1 MYYHVRLLEVPMG
14 VKFSKETLEQ
24 YTCWSFIKINYAEV
38 LTLKLEHQK
47 ENYKYKTT
55 FYHYPNP
62 LNSL

>member
-1 MYYHVRLLEVPMG
+1 MG
-14 VKFSKETLEQ
+14 VKSSKETLEQ

-38 LTLKLEHQK
+38 VNLKLEHQK

-55 FYHYPNP
+55 FYHYPNQ